1 MTRYLEGTHDSSLD
15 SPTGVGGTALLD
27 PPGISADERTVL
39 ESGQSASAG
48 ISALV
53 VAAGRS
59 TVSAATAVAALS
71 SEALQAQVLLQSK
84 KAVGALAL
92 HWYVR
97 DPSRPSVHPQWQQ
110 KPLIRLLDQTV
121 PIACNFTSR
130 RVVFTRAEKSQERR

>member
-15 SPTGVGGTALLD
+15 SSTGVGGTALLD

-48 ISALV
+48 IAALV

-71 SEALQAQVLLQSK
+71 SEALQAQVLLPRISALFQSK
-84 KAVGALAL
+84 RQLE
-92 HWYVR
+92 
-97 DPSRPSVHPQWQQ
+97 PSLFIGVLETH
-110 KPLIRLLDQTV
+110 
-121 PIACNFTSR
+121 
-130 RVVFTRAEKSQERR
+130 